1 MITQANSLLRL
12 GAGLVPPPGTKV
24 RIDRGRRSP
33 YFLAT
38 VEGPGWVADRDDRA
52 RVSAVLVEVTAVARL
67 PRYDDEVFQVGKARL
82 SVDPGTLEV
91 LEVPRPCPPV
101 ADWLRVGEVVA

>member
-1 MITQANSLLRL
+1 M
-12 GAGLVPPPGTKV
+12 
-24 RIDRGRRSP
+24 RIERGRQNP

-52 RVSAVLVEVTAVARL
+52 RVSSVLVEVTAVARL
-67 PRYDDEVFQVGKARL
+67 PRYPSEVFHVGKARL
-82 SVDPGTLEV
+82 SVSPDTLEV

-101 ADWLRVGEVVA
+101 ADWLRVGEVVP